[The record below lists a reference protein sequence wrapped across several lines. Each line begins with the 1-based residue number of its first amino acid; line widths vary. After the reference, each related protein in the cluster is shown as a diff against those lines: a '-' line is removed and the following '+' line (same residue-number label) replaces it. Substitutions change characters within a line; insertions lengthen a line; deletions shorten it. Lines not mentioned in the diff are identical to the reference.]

1 MKENEET
8 LDEANIRNFI
18 DAFIVE
24 MRKGTDDSFT
34 VRFELIHRKY
44 KSEMKRQTRGDKGWC

>member
-34 VRFELIHRKY
+34 VRFELFHHKY
-44 KSEMKRQTRGDKGWC
+44 KSEMKRQTRSDKGWC